1 MALVILDETKKVQ
14 SGQQATGVAG
24 KRFVAGGAP
33 FFWRWI
39 SAACL
44 VVHLQK
50 IVEVVATEADL
61 TLLIPYILLRQ
72 IHCYSFL
79 SLEQGVF
86 SVFSLSFFLQK
97 V

>member
-1 MALVILDETKKVQ
+1 MALVMLDETKKVQ
-14 SGQQATGVAG
+14 SGQAACPAG